1 MWDFP
6 SRIPSEAMREAGTE
20 PTQPLPRPQKTRTLT
35 SDCRTPVPAHCS
47 RTSSLL
53 PCPFGRC
60 PPKERS
66 FQARPVQA
74 LPGKLLKSFLS
85 GNEVPI
91 FPCNLPGLP
100 SEPLLLDYTFNY
112 TPFPSKSQWFMVDKN
127 TVLLYAEIT
136 SGSAQTTSSTSS
148 AIKRWRTG

>member
-1 MWDFP
+1 MGLPFP
-6 SRIPSEAMREAGTE
+6 HPVRSDARSRH
-20 PTQPLPRPQKTRTLT
+20 RTHAT
-35 SDCRTPVPAHCS
+35 TPAPAKNPYTNFGLSYS
-47 RTSSLL
+47 RARALFSYIFSS
-53 PCPFGRC
+53 PFCPFGRC